1 MTEVTLPSDVTRQA
15 SLYYEGLGTPVA
27 LAAAVMLRSGCWD
40 GLAALSVKP
49 SSYND
54 SLSYFRDA
62 SAAALLKK
70 LQQLPGS
77 AADRRMRTI
86 RKWWEGERACLLTN
100 HRLSAY
106 MPENLVFDLPRH
118 AGISAIIAEIRK
130 TILDWIGP
138 QPPELAL
145 GRFGPGAT
153 FSDRGG
159 KTTVPDKMSSD
170 PTLTR
175 DAVWYLPQ
183 WLGTAWGADLAQRGG
198 ELSFVEGNRFAT
210 VPKTA
215 LIDRSIASEPSI
227 NGFYQLALGR
237 ALRSKLRKRT
247 GWDLDCAQ
255 TIHRRVAGIS
265 SVTREL
271 ATLDLSNAS
280 DTVSKELVR
289 LLLPRRWFDE
299 LDHLRS
305 KKTLIDRKWVVLE
318 KFSSMGNGFTFE
330 LETLIFAALMSVLLI
345 QNGRSGRLGVDVFV
359 FGDDILIPDDLASQA
374 EVVLRYCG
382 FSLNRE
388 KSFSGSVGFRESCG
402 GDFFEGADVRS
413 YYIKELRDDPWQ
425 LLPDYNG
432 MRRTLSKLQALTGVR
447 DYSGLRGIF
456 SVIPTVINR
465 CRGPQ
470 DLGDIVLHTDDP
482 SEWRIKWKEGI
493 RYFRCVV
500 RVSRFTPWHH
510 WKPDVVLASALY
522 GVGDGRL
529 GVLPRDP
536 PFSFK
541 VKWVPLS

>member
-1 MTEVTLPSDVTRQA
+1 MSDSLNTSSRALLPYLEQ
-15 SLYYEGLGTPVA
+15 LGTPRALTVA
-27 LAAAVMLRSGCWD
+27 LMLRFKDIGGILSLKTDPRHYCNAESFLRD
-40 GLAALSVKP
+40 SAATNLLKKAQLP
-49 SSYND
+49 PPPGID
-54 SLSYFRDA
+54 RR
-62 SAAALLKK
+62 AAALK
-70 LQQLPGS
+70 
-77 AADRRMRTI
+77 
-86 RKWWEGERACLLTN
+86 KWWDGERSCYRTN
-100 HRLSAY
+100 ERLSRFLY
-106 MPENLVFDLPRH
+106 GGVSTPEDEAVNRFFLLVRKKILEWLGPSPPDLD
-118 AGISAIIAEIRK
+118 EIRGK
-130 TILDWIGP
+130 
-138 QPPELAL
+138 
-145 GRFGPGAT
+145 FGPGAT
-153 FSDRGG
+153 FSDRGRL
-159 KTTVPDKMSSD
+159 TTVPDKITST
-170 PTLTR
+170 PTLT
-175 DAVWYLPQ
+175 ASACWYMLPYMQ
-183 WLGTAWGADLAQRGG
+183 THWGRVNYTKKRGV
-198 ELSFVEGNRFAT
+198 SWVRGNRYLT
-210 VPKTA
+210 VPKTG
-215 LIDRSIASEPSI
+215 LIDRSIAVEPAI
-227 NGFYQLALGR
+227 NLFYQLGLGTSIR
-237 ALRSKLRKRT
+237 NRLRSRAR
-247 GWDLDCAQ
+247 WDLDRAQDIHRAMAQ
-255 TIHRRVAGIS
+255 TS
-265 SVTREL
+265 SITREFC
-271 ATLDLSNAS
+271 TLDLSNAS
-280 DTVSKELVR
+280 DTVSLELVR
-289 LLLPRRWFDE
+289 LLLPPAWFRE
-299 LDHLRS
+299 LNALRS
-305 KKTLIDRKWVVLE
+305 PFTFVDGRWCKLE